1 MTEQKIEK
9 IVIDKIS
16 TALET
21 AGISGIQFM
30 GVWQDVDEGDVK
42 ALEDGTKFG
51 AVIVKVFPRTY
62 ETPTIADG
70 QFNVQI
76 SLTMRAD
83 VDITGKGYKDVT
95 SIISSITHK
104 WQKSYGEYA
113 TDFAIENEFQP
124 TGYNL
129 DSGDVGLDKENCV
142 WNFTQSFTLYGIIDF

>member
-21 AGISGIQFM
+21 AEISGIQFL
-30 GVWQDVDEGDVK
+30 GAWQSVDDGDVK
-42 ALEDGTKFG
+42 ALEDGTKIG
-51 AVIVKVFPRTY
+51 AVVVKVFPRSY
-62 ETPTIADG
+62 DTPTVADG

-83 VDITGKGYKDVT
+83 VDITGKGYLDVT
-95 SIISSITHK
+95 DVISSITHK
-104 WQKSYGEYA
+104 WQKSYSEYA
-113 TDFAIENEFQP
+113 TDFAIEDEFQP

-142 WNFTQSFTLYGIIDF
+142 WNFTQSFTLYGIINF

>member
-30 GVWQDVDEGDVK
+30 GVWQDADEGDVK
-42 ALEDGTKFG
+42 ALEDGTKVG

-142 WNFTQSFTLYGIIDF
+142 WNFTQSFSLYGIIDF

>member
-95 SIISSITHK
+95 SIISSITHR